1 MESISEMNGRG
12 GCMFTMVK
20 LVTCYFFIINRK
32 NALGNLS
39 DWYSDF
45 ILQVYNFTR
54 LYSVKFL
61 SLDILQIVFVLVKL
75 MGFTSA

>member
-1 MESISEMNGRG
+1 MESILEMNGRG

-20 LVTCYFFIINRK
+20 LVTCYFFIINWK
-32 NALGNLS
+32 NALEICQIGTVIS
-39 DWYSDF
+39 YCK
-45 ILQVYNFTR
+45 YNFTR